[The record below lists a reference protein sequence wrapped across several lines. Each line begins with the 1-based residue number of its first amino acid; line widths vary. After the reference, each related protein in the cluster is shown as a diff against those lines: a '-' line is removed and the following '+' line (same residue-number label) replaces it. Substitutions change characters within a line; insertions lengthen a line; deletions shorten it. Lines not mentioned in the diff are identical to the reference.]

1 MKVLLAACDT
11 FRPAAI
17 EQLKVLGEGIGVPV
31 YTEDGVK
38 DPISIARNAIARAK
52 AEGYSVVIIDTA
64 GRLAVDQELMDEISA
79 LHDAVRP
86 TESLFV
92 VDAMTDR
99 MLSRRRRHSTK
110 DWTSTESSS
119 PRWTATPEAVRLFQ
133 SST

>member
-1 MKVLLAACDT
+1 M
-11 FRPAAI
+11 
-17 EQLKVLGEGIGVPV
+17 KVLGEGIGVPV

-92 VDAMTDR
+92 VDAMTGQDAVETAKAFTGLR
-99 MLSRRRRHSTK
+99 RSRPHQDGR
-110 DWTSTESSS
+110 
-119 PRWTATPEAVRLFQ
+119 
-133 SST
+133 